1 MAVTIGNVENGN
13 NETVFNAESVA
24 EKPAGNNGY
33 RQPEGLMDPFAE
45 FTKGI
50 ISAGGVATNL
60 VELKEKIE
68 AISKAKNNPLDV
80 IVLDK
85 DIFTSL
91 KYSSLC
97 VYKKEKTRVSYYI
110 VLLAGTGR
118 KSLTAKESL
127 RLAEIAKQEKRP
139 ADDDLFTYA
148 DAIDT
153 VLHSLAVDQIVAT
166 TRTDL
171 PIVPVTGIVVPYNVD
186 PLTLVERITVSIAN
200 SFYVEDLV
208 AKGGGLDIK
217 KLNQN
222 YNGKGRYKFSITT
235 HKEGVIV
242 DRLGN
247 TIRADFT
254 AALDIKDT
262 SNQNF
267 GARTVNRYNR
277 DVRIAE
283 ASGYI
288 TGYPVYRGPRVD
300 NLGKPLPEWT
310 IQPQIVI
317 TNVRTYIPDLQSTI
331 LGVAVGSLVASH
343 KQYLKVVIDTLSE
356 EHNPGLYNLLTK
368 AAVGMDKHG
377 RPVVEPIDCLSPAR
391 VEDKAYLLEQIFGT
405 ETPMVSLD
413 INTYG
418 ESYDTLL
425 SLIYADTNAA
435 AKDEVARAVQ
445 TLLGGTPLQF
455 GRVAAHRNI
464 LPAGTYNTKKSQ
476 RDIRDFELDKFIY
489 LTKLEDQTATNM
501 FFNSMA
507 FDNDKTIDLKIELL
521 ANYLPDS
528 LIDGKT
534 TRLTLDPQFLE
545 SIVNA
550 AVQSGL
556 VTEMDQS
563 FMIQSN
569 GLSTG
574 AFTNL
579 QNLGFGA
586 NYGAQF
592 LNITNPGVGYGNM
605 VLNSYNLYTPRS

>member
-1 MAVTIGNVENGN
+1 MAVTIGNVENN
-13 NETVFNAESVA
+13 NENVFNPESVA
-24 EKPAGNNGY
+24 EKPANNNY

-217 KLNQN
+217 KLNAN

-235 HKEGVIV
+235 HKEGTIV

-277 DVRIAE
+277 DVRMAE

-343 KQYLKVVIDTLSE
+343 KQYLKVIIDTLSE

-405 ETPMVSLD
+405 EMPMISLD

>member
-1 MAVTIGNVENGN
+1 MAVTIGNVENN
-13 NETVFNAESVA
+13 NENVFNPETVA
-24 EKPAGNNGY
+24 EKPANNNY
-33 RQPEGLMDPFAE
+33 KQPEGLMDPFAE

-139 ADDDLFTYA
+139 ADDDLYTYA

-186 PLTLVERITVSIAN
+186 PLALVERITVSIAN
-200 SFYVEDLV
+200 SFYVEDL
-208 AKGGGLDIK
+208 ASRGGGLDIK
-217 KLNQN
+217 KLNAN
-222 YNGKGRYKFSITT
+222 YNGKGRYKFSIAT
-235 HKEGVIV
+235 HKEGVIT

-262 SNQNF
+262 STQNF
-267 GARTVNRYNR
+267 GVRTVNRYNR

-405 ETPMVSLD
+405 EMPMISLD

-425 SLIYADTNAA
+425 SLIYADSNAA

-455 GRVAAHRNI
+455 GRIAAHRNI

-507 FDNDKTIDLKIELL
+507 FDNDKTMDLKIELL

-586 NYGAQF
+586 GYGSGF

-605 VLNSYNLYTPRS
+605 VLNSYNLYTPRA

>member
-1 MAVTIGNVENGN
+1 MAVTIGNVENN
-13 NETVFNAESVA
+13 NENVFNPETVA
-24 EKPAGNNGY
+24 EKPANNNY
-33 RQPEGLMDPFAE
+33 KQPEGLMDPFAE

-139 ADDDLFTYA
+139 ADDDLYTYA

-186 PLTLVERITVSIAN
+186 PLALVERITVSIAN
-200 SFYVEDLV
+200 SFYVEDL
-208 AKGGGLDIK
+208 ASRGGGLDIK
-217 KLNQN
+217 KLNAN
-222 YNGKGRYKFSITT
+222 YNGKGRYKFSIAT
-235 HKEGVIV
+235 HKEGVIT

-262 SNQNF
+262 STQNF
-267 GARTVNRYNR
+267 GVRTVNRYNR

-405 ETPMVSLD
+405 EMPMISLD

-425 SLIYADTNAA
+425 SLIYADSNAA

-455 GRVAAHRNI
+455 GRIAAHRNI

-507 FDNDKTIDLKIELL
+507 FDNDKTMDLKIELL

-569 GLSTG
+569 GLATG

-586 NYGAQF
+586 GYGSGF

-605 VLNSYNLYTPRS
+605 VLNSYNLYTPRA

>member
-24 EKPAGNNGY
+24 EKPASNNY

-208 AKGGGLDIK
+208 AKGGGLNIK
-217 KLNQN
+217 KLNDN

-277 DVRIAE
+277 DVRMAE

-343 KQYLKVVIDTLSE
+343 KQYLKVIIDTLSE

-405 ETPMVSLD
+405 EMPMISLD

-507 FDNDKTIDLKIELL
+507 FDNDKTMDLKIELL

-534 TRLTLDPQFLE
+534 TRLTLDPRFLE

-605 VLNSYNLYTPRS
+605 VLNSYNLYTPRA

>member
-1 MAVTIGNVENGN
+1 MAVTIGNVENN
-13 NETVFNAESVA
+13 NENVFNPETVA
-24 EKPAGNNGY
+24 EKPANNNY
-33 RQPEGLMDPFAE
+33 KQPEGLMDPFAE

-68 AISKAKNNPLDV
+68 AISKAKNNPLNV

-97 VYKKEKTRVSYYI
+97 VYKMEKTKVSYYI
-110 VLLAGTGR
+110 VLLSGTGR

-139 ADDDLFTYA
+139 ADDDLYTYA

-171 PIVPVTGIVVPYNVD
+171 PIVPVTGIVVPYSVD

-208 AKGGGLDIK
+208 SRGGGLDIK
-217 KLNQN
+217 KLNAN
-222 YNGKGRYKFSITT
+222 YNGKGRYKFSIAT
-235 HKEGVIV
+235 HKEGVIT

-262 SNQNF
+262 STQNF
-267 GARTVNRYNR
+267 GVRTVNRYNR

-343 KQYLKVVIDTLSE
+343 KQYLKVIIDTLSE

-405 ETPMVSLD
+405 EMPMISLD

-425 SLIYADTNAA
+425 SLIYADSNAA

-586 NYGAQF
+586 GYGSGF

-605 VLNSYNLYTPRS
+605 ILNSYSLYTPRS

>member
-1 MAVTIGNVENGN
+1 MAVTIGNVENN
-13 NETVFNAESVA
+13 NENVFNPETVA
-24 EKPAGNNGY
+24 EKPANNNY
-33 RQPEGLMDPFAE
+33 KQPEGLMDPFAE

-68 AISKAKNNPLDV
+68 AISKAKNNPLNV

-97 VYKKEKTRVSYYI
+97 VYKMEKTKVSYYI
-110 VLLAGTGR
+110 VLLSGTGR

-139 ADDDLFTYA
+139 ADDDLYTYA

-153 VLHSLAVDQIVAT
+153 VLHSLVVDQIVAT

-208 AKGGGLDIK
+208 SRGGGLDIK
-217 KLNQN
+217 KLNAN
-222 YNGKGRYKFSITT
+222 YNGKGRYKFSIAT
-235 HKEGVIV
+235 HKEGVIT

-262 SNQNF
+262 STQNF
-267 GARTVNRYNR
+267 GVRTVNRYNR

-343 KQYLKVVIDTLSE
+343 KQYLKVIIDTLSE

-405 ETPMVSLD
+405 EMPMISLD

-425 SLIYADTNAA
+425 SLIYADSNAA

-586 NYGAQF
+586 GYGSGF

-605 VLNSYNLYTPRS
+605 ILNSYSLYTPRS

>member
-1 MAVTIGNVENGN
+1 MAVTIGNVENSN

-24 EKPAGNNGY
+24 EKPANNNY
-33 RQPEGLMDPFAE
+33 KQPEGLMDPFAD
-45 FTKGI
+45 FTKGF

-68 AISKAKNNPLDV
+68 AISKAKNNPLNV

-97 VYKKEKTRVSYYI
+97 VYKMEKTRVSYYI

-139 ADDDLFTYA
+139 ADDDLYTYA

-186 PLTLVERITVSIAN
+186 PVALVERITVSIAN
-200 SFYVEDLV
+200 SFYVEDL
-208 AKGGGLDIK
+208 ASRGGGLDIK
-217 KLNQN
+217 KLNAN
-222 YNGKGRYKFSITT
+222 YNGKGRYKFSIAT
-235 HKEGVIV
+235 HKEGVIT

-262 SNQNF
+262 STQNF
-267 GARTVNRYNR
+267 GVRTVNRYNR

-405 ETPMVSLD
+405 EMPMISLD

-425 SLIYADTNAA
+425 SLIYADSNAA

-455 GRVAAHRNI
+455 GRIAAHRNI

-507 FDNDKTIDLKIELL
+507 FDNDKTMDLKIELL

-569 GLSTG
+569 GLATG

-586 NYGAQF
+586 GYGSGF

-605 VLNSYNLYTPRS
+605 VLNSYNLYTPRA

>member
-24 EKPAGNNGY
+24 EKPASNNY

-222 YNGKGRYKFSITT
+222 YNGKGRYKFSIAT
-235 HKEGVIV
+235 HKEGTIV

-277 DVRIAE
+277 DVRMAE

-343 KQYLKVVIDTLSE
+343 KQYLKVIIDTLSE

-405 ETPMVSLD
+405 EMPMISLD

>member
-1 MAVTIGNVENGN
+1 MAVTIGNVENN
-13 NETVFNAESVA
+13 NENVFNPETVA
-24 EKPAGNNGY
+24 EKPANNNY
-33 RQPEGLMDPFAE
+33 KQPEGLMDPFAE

-68 AISKAKNNPLDV
+68 AISKAKNNPLNV

-97 VYKKEKTRVSYYI
+97 VYKMEKTKVSYYI
-110 VLLAGTGR
+110 VLLSGTGR

-139 ADDDLFTYA
+139 ADDDLYTYA

-208 AKGGGLDIK
+208 SRGGGLDIK
-217 KLNQN
+217 KLNAN
-222 YNGKGRYKFSITT
+222 YNGKGRYKFSIAT
-235 HKEGVIV
+235 HKEGVIT

-262 SNQNF
+262 STQNF
-267 GARTVNRYNR
+267 GVRTVNRYNR

-343 KQYLKVVIDTLSE
+343 KQYLKVIIDTLSE

-405 ETPMVSLD
+405 EMPMISLD

-425 SLIYADTNAA
+425 SLIYADSNAA

-586 NYGAQF
+586 GYGSGF

-605 VLNSYNLYTPRS
+605 ILNSYSLYTPRS

>member
-208 AKGGGLDIK
+208 AKGGGLNIK
-217 KLNQN
+217 KLNDN

-277 DVRIAE
+277 DVRMAE

-343 KQYLKVVIDTLSE
+343 KQYLKVIIDTLSE

-405 ETPMVSLD
+405 EMPMISLD